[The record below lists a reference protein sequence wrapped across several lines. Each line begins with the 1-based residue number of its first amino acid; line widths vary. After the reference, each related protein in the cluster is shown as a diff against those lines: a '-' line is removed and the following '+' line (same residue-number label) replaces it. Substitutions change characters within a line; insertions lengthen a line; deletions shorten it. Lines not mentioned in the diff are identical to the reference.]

1 MLLQK
6 LTAPLPTGRE
16 MHYWDKE
23 AMAHGIAEC
32 ILMENAAREAFT
44 VLQEL
49 QGNLQHK
56 YVLLFM
62 GNGNNGGDAVC
73 LARHAL
79 DVGAHPLILHTK
91 PLRSYT
97 GVTKQHLKAAQKCG
111 VPLLYIGQ
119 GAWQKKLPEAWKM
132 PHIVVDGLLGTGFE
146 GALRPQFKEYISYIN
161 ACREHSYIFSLDI
174 PSGCDALTGLPPQY
188 EHTEALAV
196 HAHATVCFAAAKP
209 GLVLPH
215 SAPYTG
221 KLFVR
226 AIGIPRVV
234 QEKNAPSF
242 RLLQERSL
250 AHILTTQQHAQ
261 NTHKGRW
268 GHVLVMGGS
277 QSFTIQGSG
286 TDLTGAAHLTA
297 LAAART
303 GAGLVT
309 AVAPTALCAS
319 VKNACPHIM
328 TLGVSHEN
336 TPAQWPNT
344 LPVALENKLTSVQ
357 ALALGPGMGTDTQ
370 AQNFLLAVLAHD
382 SRPRAVLDADA
393 LTLLARH
400 PELRAFLGEEDILT
414 PHPGEAARFLGCTAQ
429 DIQKDRVYALQQLS
443 AILPCVC
450 LLKGAGTLITQRQQP
465 IYILPKDIP
474 ALALA
479 GSGDV
484 LTGCTAALSARFP
497 HMPSI
502 TVTALA
508 ACIHAGTGIL
518 AQKAFPQRGHM
529 ATDLAH
535 LLPQAM
541 QELCT
546 LEQNHCALS
555 PSYSHEVYSLDHQL

>member
-1 MLLQK
+1 MFLQK
-6 LTAPLPTGRE
+6 YTAPLPTGQE
-16 MHYWDKE
+16 MRLWDKE
-23 AMAHGIAEC
+23 AMFHGIAEC

-49 QGNLQHK
+49 QGNLQDK

-73 LARHAL
+73 LARHVL
-79 DVGAHPLILHTK
+79 DVGAHPLVLHTK
-91 PLRSYT
+91 PLSKYT

-119 GAWQKKLPEAWKM
+119 GAWQKKIPETWKRA
-132 PHIVVDGLLGTGFE
+132 HIVVDGLLGTGFE
-146 GALRPQFKEYISYIN
+146 GALRPQFQEYISYIN
-161 ACREHSYIFSLDI
+161 TCREHSYIFSLDI
-174 PSGCDALTGLPPQY
+174 PSGCDALTGLPPQNS
-188 EHTEALAV
+188 HTENIAV

-226 AIGIPRVV
+226 SIGIPRVV

-242 RLLQERSL
+242 RLLQEKSL
-250 AHILTTQQHAQ
+250 AQVLATQQHAQ

-277 QSFTIQGSG
+277 QSFTG
-286 TDLTGAAHLTA
+286 TDLTGAAHLAA

-319 VKNACPHIM
+319 VKNSCPHIM
-328 TLGVSHEN
+328 TLGVAHESSA
-336 TPAQWPNT
+336 TQWPST
-344 LPVALENKLTSVQ
+344 LPVALEKKLASVQ
-357 ALALGPGMGTDTQ
+357 ALALGPGMGTDAQ
-370 AQNFLLAVLAHD
+370 ARAFLLAVLAHD
-382 SRPRAVLDADA
+382 ARPRAVLDADA
-393 LTLLARH
+393 LTLLAQH
-400 PELRAFLGEEDILT
+400 SELRAFLKEDDILT

-429 DIQKDRVYALQQLS
+429 DIQKDRVYALQQLT
-443 AILPCVC
+443 AMLPCVC
-450 LLKGAGTLITQRQQP
+450 LLKGAGTLITQKQQP

-484 LTGCTAALSARFP
+484 LTGCIAALCARFP
-497 HMPSI
+497 HMPSL

-508 ACIHAGTGIL
+508 ACIHAATGTI
-518 AQKAFPQRGHM
+518 AQKNFPHRGHM

-546 LEQNHCALS
+546 AKQSHCALS
-555 PSYSHEVYSLDHQL
+555 PSYSHEVYSLDHQF